1 MRTTL
6 VPILVLLAILANA
19 KAFDAKTVMRLV
31 ATVDPKT
38 CNCISND
45 LCRIEVP
52 YATFI
57 GIDCGAL
64 KLCCHPRKR
73 VKAFVTPRDMAEL
86 HQAAKRFNVE
96 DQIQDIV
103 RTADPA
109 KIDSTLEELKNNN
122 EELFDINDNDK
133 ELVENKEKTLQDT
146 CQCLLPET
154 CPQ

>member
-64 KLCCHPRKR
+64 K
-73 VKAFVTPRDMAEL
+73 
-86 HQAAKRFNVE
+86 
-96 DQIQDIV
+96 V
-103 RTADPA
+103 RP
-109 KIDSTLEELKNNN
+109 
-122 EELFDINDNDK
+122 
-133 ELVENKEKTLQDT
+133 
-146 CQCLLPET
+146 C
-154 CPQ
+154 

>member
-1 MRTTL
+1 
-6 VPILVLLAILANA
+6 
-19 KAFDAKTVMRLV
+19 
-31 ATVDPKT
+31 
-38 CNCISND
+38 
-45 LCRIEVP
+45 
-52 YATFI
+52 
-57 GIDCGAL
+57 
-64 KLCCHPRKR
+64 
-73 VKAFVTPRDMAEL
+73 MAEL

-122 EELFDINDNDK
+122 EELFDINDNDE

-154 CPQ
+154 CPQDKVVYTFGKSCDMGFVRCCLNKNTTFTSTTTVTTTSTTVSTTTETAKGIYIMIFLN